1 MDGPAADRIVGLVAN
16 YYICAVAIRLKTA
29 VGCHYANLI
38 AVIRGQAA

>member
-1 MDGPAADRIVGLVAN
+1 MDGPAADRIVVAN